1 MSACRV
7 GIFVSPLPPEHMRH
21 VMLIRSRSSDN
32 GLAESGDPRTGR
44 LFRSLVEH
52 SATMHRRL
60 KPRAVT
66 SQLIPEDTSYVAR
79 GHSAS
84 FVCGRARAVLRDV
97 MLAVARGCLR
107 DVPGRQR
114 CALSMQH
121 REVYRREGPPFGPL
135 RKKEHVNQAELLLV
149 VLPSFR
155 CGQCCRAH
163 RGAPPS
169 HAVQLRAL
177 QRGERASGRSW
188 HTREGHKNEGP
199 ASAAMSNAADGG
211 GQILWHAKGMKP
223 WLAGREVVRSFGEML
238 EHKPP
243 KHDAVPAF
251 PGCDPVGRR
260 VRYRVAAP
268 NVTACRTSHCG
279 QRMAALCGSRKA

>member
-1 MSACRV
+1 MTCNGIDRSKQSPRRVCRETRRTSDIILV
-7 GIFVSPLPPEHMRH
+7 LFSGGPGSHVHAAQPRAGETRRRAIFVSPLPPEHMRH

-135 RKKEHVNQAELLLV
+135 REKEHVNQAKLPRV
-149 VLPSFR
+149 VL
-155 CGQCCRAH
+155 
-163 RGAPPS
+163 
-169 HAVQLRAL
+169 
-177 QRGERASGRSW
+177 RS
-188 HTREGHKNEGP
+188 
-199 ASAAMSNAADGG
+199 SAAGSVAGLIAGLSVTCRP
-211 GQILWHAKGMKP
+211 IARTTTRRKGVGAQ
-223 WLAGREVVRSFGEML
+223 LAYPGRAQE
-238 EHKPP
+238 
-243 KHDAVPAF
+243 
-251 PGCDPVGRR
+251 
-260 VRYRVAAP
+260 
-268 NVTACRTSHCG
+268 
-279 QRMAALCGSRKA
+279 